1 MKYWRKFITFLNM
14 PPREGAEMRD
24 LAVFIR
30 SLSLIYLFYFILSS
44 IPLFATTYYVAAVF
58 ECLCAG
64 LFLISFVFTFRG
76 KTNFAM
82 DFFGAV
88 IVAAPT
94 VLALVTGWKTNF
106 QWSLIVEILVLYFTL
121 EINPNIKKQLF
132 RVISATF
139 VIVALLTHIFPNALD
154 FSKFWGIC
162 FHTISAVFY
171 AGVIHVIAFFYSN
184 KFNAAEENLR
194 DVNKKLREMASTD
207 ALTTLPNR
215 RVMNEHLTMLA
226 YTYERTNSP
235 FVIAI
240 ADIDFFKK
248 INDTY
253 GHEAGDFVLK
263 SLAQIFKETMA
274 GKGRVARWGGEE
286 FLFVF
291 ENASGA
297 QARNVL
303 EIMRIGIEQNPFR
316 FKDEE
321 IHITLT
327 FGVEDYSLVDGV
339 EATISKADT
348 KLYQGK
354 TTGRNKVVY

>member
-1 MKYWRKFITFLNM
+1 
-14 PPREGAEMRD
+14 
-24 LAVFIR
+24 
-30 SLSLIYLFYFILSS
+30 
-44 IPLFATTYYVAAVF
+44 
-58 ECLCAG
+58 
-64 LFLISFVFTFRG
+64 
-76 KTNFAM
+76 
-82 DFFGAV
+82 
-88 IVAAPT
+88 
-94 VLALVTGWKTNF
+94 
-106 QWSLIVEILVLYFTL
+106 
-121 EINPNIKKQLF
+121 
-132 RVISATF
+132 
-139 VIVALLTHIFPNALD
+139 
-154 FSKFWGIC
+154 
-162 FHTISAVFY
+162 
-171 AGVIHVIAFFYSN
+171 
-184 KFNAAEENLR
+184 
-194 DVNKKLREMASTD
+194 MASTD